1 MTFHMTVDK
10 VGRVVLPKPLRDH
23 VRLNPGDTLEVE
35 VSGDQ
40 ISLRLV
46 HETAP
51 LRREHGVWVYR
62 TGTPASVDI
71 GELLGRV
78 REERIRDLME

>member
-46 HETAP
+46 REPAP

-62 TGTPASVDI
+62 AGTPASVDI
-71 GELLGRV
+71 GDLLGRV